1 MTACNITFSY
11 SIEAPLTAQPND
23 TVAPLVASADP
34 QRPLLERLAARIS
47 SGTDEIAPF
56 ATVSS
61 AARAIALTFLLGR
74 RVGLAA
80 TQNSPLSQE
89 ARLCARSTRTFDV
102 TNDAA
107 NGATNGVTNG
117 ATNDAELASL
127 IEFAREVD
135 VLVLEAP
142 QLVGT
147 EIREPLTSR
156 QLLELRARSPRT
168 LIVLDLLN
176 EDLARTPLTQAA
188 LLIPGT
194 LVLRGFGSLWAA
206 EGAATV
212 AELAFVAGAPTL
224 VASLARESFEVEILT
239 RAVSELDTG
248 DIDRR
253 VQSSA
258 RRRRSARLTK
268 QL

>member
-11 SIEAPLTAQPND
+11 SIEAQLTAQPND
-23 TVAPLVASADP
+23 TVTPLVSSADP

-47 SGTDEIAPF
+47 SGTDEIVPWT
-56 ATVSS
+56 TVES
-61 AARAIALTFLLGR
+61 AARAIARTFLCGR

-80 TQNSPLSQE
+80 TQTSPL
-89 ARLCARSTRTFDV
+89 ARASRLNAQLTRSFD
-102 TNDAA
+102 
-107 NGATNGVTNG
+107 GASDVPLST
-117 ATNDAELASL
+117 L
-127 IEFAREVD
+127 IEFARDVE
-135 VLVLEAP
+135 VLVIEAP
-142 QLVGT
+142 QLVDS
-147 EIREPLTSR
+147 EIREPLTPR

-212 AELAFVAGAPTL
+212 AEMAFIAGAPTL
-224 VASLARESFEVEILT
+224 LASLARDTFDAEILN
-239 RAVSELDTG
+239 RVVSELDSG

-253 VQSSA
+253 VQSNA
-258 RRRRSARLTK
+258 RCLRSSRMIG
-268 QL
+268 QS

>member
-11 SIEAPLTAQPND
+11 SIEAPLPAQPND
-23 TVAPLVASADP
+23 TAAPLVASADP

-89 ARLCARSTRTFDV
+89 ARLCARSTRTLDV
-102 TNDAA
+102 TSDAA
-107 NGATNGVTNG
+107 NGATNGATSGAASGATSGAANG
-117 ATNDAELASL
+117 ATSDAELASL

-142 QLVGT
+142 QLFGT
-147 EIREPLTSR
+147 DIREPLTPR

-224 VASLARESFEVEILT
+224 
-239 RAVSELDTG
+239 
-248 DIDRR
+248 
-253 VQSSA
+253 
-258 RRRRSARLTK
+258 
-268 QL
+268 

>member
-11 SIEAPLTAQPND
+11 SVEPSLPPLSCD
-23 TVAPLVASADP
+23 VVAPLVSSVDP

-56 ATVSS
+56 TTVES
-61 AARAIALTFLLGR
+61 AARAIALTFLRGR

-80 TQNSPLSQE
+80 TQNSPLSRE
-89 ARLCARSTRTFDV
+89 ARLCARSTRTLDV
-102 TNDAA
+102 TNDSTSTVTNTATKT
-107 NGATNGVTNG
+107 ATNT
-117 ATNDAELASL
+117 ATLSAL
-127 IEFAREVD
+127 IDFARDVD
-135 VLVLEAP
+135 VLVIEAP
-142 QLVGT
+142 QLVGS
-147 EIREPLTSR
+147 EIREPLTPR
-156 QLLELRARSPRT
+156 QLLEVRARSPRT

-212 AELAFVAGAPTL
+212 AGIAFVAGAPTL
-224 VASLARESFEVEILT
+224 LTSFARDSFEAESLRRV
-239 RAVSELDTG
+239 VSELDST

-253 VQSSA
+253 VQASA
-258 RRRRSARLTK
+258 RQLRVARTLARS
-268 QL
+268 

>member
-11 SIEAPLTAQPND
+11 SVEPSLPPQSCDVI
-23 TVAPLVASADP
+23 APLVSSVDP

-56 ATVSS
+56 TTVESAT
-61 AARAIALTFLLGR
+61 RAIALTFLRGR

-80 TQNSPLSQE
+80 TQNSPLSRE
-89 ARLCARSTRTFDV
+89 ARLCARSTRTLDV
-102 TNDAA
+102 TNDSTSTVT
-107 NGATNGVTNG
+107 NTATNT
-117 ATNDAELASL
+117 ATLSAL
-127 IEFAREVD
+127 IDFARDVD
-135 VLVLEAP
+135 VLVIEAP
-142 QLVGT
+142 QLVGS
-147 EIREPLTSR
+147 EIREPLTPR
-156 QLLELRARSPRT
+156 QLLEVRARSPRT

-212 AELAFVAGAPTL
+212 AGIAFVAGAPTL
-224 VASLARESFEVEILT
+224 LTNFARDSFEAESLRRV
-239 RAVSELDTG
+239 VSELDST

-253 VQSSA
+253 VQASA
-258 RRRRSARLTK
+258 RQLRVARTLARS
-268 QL
+268 